1 MTPEK
6 LRKLVDDHW
15 PGNVVVSTA
24 GLVAA
29 GMEERVLTSAVRSGV
44 LLRIRR
50 GAYVRGAVW
59 NGLKPWDRDKLLV
72 WAHYESTGGVSLYSH
87 VSAARLHDCQVW
99 DAGRLV
105 HVTTGYAN
113 SSTSSG
119 PDVRTH
125 RLPLADGDHV
135 AWLLKDGRQI
145 RVTSLERTVLDCA
158 RILPLEQ
165 AAIIGDHALQKGAD
179 LDQMCRLL
187 AGSPIKR
194 GASRAA
200 RMLETLDGRSE
211 SAGETRTRL
220 LLRSFGML
228 NFVPQVPLRTR
239 NGKFRADF
247 ADPERRI
254 IVEFD
259 GRGKYS
265 DYRPTEEVLLAER
278 SRESALIEAGWLVLR
293 LDWDQL
299 ARPAELRRRLL
310 AMIERSRRLAA
321 ISGPPPQ

>member
-6 LRKLVDDHW
+6 LRKLVDGHW
-15 PGNVVVSTA
+15 PGHVLASTA
-24 GLVAA
+24 RLVAA
-29 GMEERVLTSAVRSGV
+29 GIEERTLTAAVRSGV
-44 LLRIRR
+44 IVRVRR
-50 GAYVRGAVW
+50 GAYVRSLVW
-59 NGLKPWDRDKLLV
+59 NGLKPWERDKMLV
-72 WAHYESTGGVSLYSH
+72 WAHYESTRGRSLYSH
-87 VSAARLHDCQVW
+87 VSAARLHNCQTW
-99 DAGRLV
+99 NAGRLI

-113 SSTSSG
+113 SSKGSG

-125 RLPLADGDHV
+125 RLPLSDADTV

-158 RILPLEQ
+158 RIMPLEQ
-165 AAIIGDHALQKGAD
+165 AAVIGDHALHKGAD
-179 LDQMCRLL
+179 PDQLRRLL
-187 AGSPIKR
+187 DESPIKR

-200 RMLETLDGRSE
+200 RLLEALDGRSE

-220 LLRSFGML
+220 LLRSFGMQ

-239 NGKFRADF
+239 QGKFRADF

-265 DYRPTEEVLLAER
+265 DYRPAEEVLLAER

-310 AMIERSRRLAA
+310 AMIERSGRLL
-321 ISGPPPQ
+321 